1 MSSPLSSSSG
11 SPERKT
17 PMSIKRSYSAR
28 VQRRVR
34 TGYVAMKGTLRQ
46 AARDVNVADSDTL
59 ADPSYGCGSRG
70 RRSRQIAAPDAT
82 LPQPG
87 FGSQR
92 YPGKAPK
99 GLLR

>member
-1 MSSPLSSSSG
+1 
-11 SPERKT
+11 
-17 PMSIKRSYSAR
+17 MSIKRSYSAR

-92 YPGKAPK
+92 YPGGEAPK
-99 GLLR
+99 